1 MAKKATAKTR
11 RYRYDRTE
19 GYCLPTWLTPYAG
32 HERRYGVISRIKAAT
47 PKAKDYSRCVALLA
61 ALRQEVSVMLDKLL
75 ISYPGSRAERDYK
88 DLYTQIRQLEAKLL
102 KNSQEV

>member
-11 RYRYDRTE
+11 RYRYDRAE
-19 GYCLPTWLTPYAG
+19 GYCLPTWLTPYEG
-32 HERRYGVISRIKAAT
+32 HAKRFGVIKAAALNT
-47 PKAKDYSRCVALLA
+47 KEFGRRVALLA
-61 ALRQEVSVMLDKLL
+61 ALRQEVSAMLDKLL

-88 DLYTQIRQLEAKLL
+88 DLDAQIRQLEAKLQ

>member
-1 MAKKATAKTR
+1 MAKKTTAKTC
-11 RYRYDRTE
+11 RYRYDKAE

-32 HERRYGVISRIKAAT
+32 HARRFGVISRIKAAT
-47 PKAKDYSRCVALLA
+47 PNAKEFGRRVALLA

-88 DLYTQIRQLEAKLL
+88 DLNAQIRQLEAKLQ

>member
-1 MAKKATAKTR
+1 MAKKTTAKTR
-11 RYRYDRTE
+11 RYRYDKAE

-32 HERRYGVISRIKAAT
+32 HAGRFSRIKVAT
-47 PKAKDYSRCVALLA
+47 PNTREFGRRVVLA
-61 ALRQEVSVMLDKLL
+61 ALRREVSAMLDKLR

-88 DLYTQIRQLEAKLL
+88 DLDAEIRQLEAKLQ